1 MLVPQ
6 FAQHNAPTAARTF
19 RFAAALTLA
28 SLSSIVA
35 PALAAAEGDPGSV
48 GSKLGSTAIALAL
61 SLVSSVAVPSPAAAP
76 SAPSILAL
84 NAKTLLYVGHPEHA
98 LVPPVPSHLPSP
110 GHVPPEE
117 VTWGTFAGVAEGEVV
132 GAAVLIFLLAV
143 VEEVAVLE
151 AAKSELGANGDGP
164 TVLIGFEAP
173 DGAADVVVAVDAAAL
188 LVLLFEGEVVRPS
201 EEGRGICLVF

>member
-19 RFAAALTLA
+19 LFAAALALA

-35 PALAAAEGDPGSV
+35 PALAAAEGDPGRA
-48 GSKLGSTAIALAL
+48 GSKLGSTAIAPPV
-61 SLVSSVAVPSPAAAP
+61 SLVSSVAPPSPAAAP

-132 GAAVLIFLLAV
+132 GADVLAFLLGDV
-143 VEEVAVLE
+143 EVAVAE

-164 TVLIGFEAP
+164 TVLIGFEPP
-173 DGAADVVVAVDAAAL
+173 DGAADVVAAVDAAAL